1 MRQRASDRRVLW
13 VMVEEAQRRIKTHRG
28 NFSGGS
34 VVKKPPVNA
43 GDMV

>member
-1 MRQRASDRRVLW
+1 MRQRASDRRILW
-13 VMVEEAQRRIKTHRG
+13 VMVEEAQRGIKTHRG

-34 VVKKPPVNA
+34 VVKKPPANA